1 LILACLIPFLACCL
15 LVAKQTNQEEEEERL
30 VLLPSPA
37 GWQAGRLHEPVGAV
51 HAAQREGEPRRAVK
65 LLLLLLLLVVVV
77 LLLP

>member
-1 LILACLIPFLACCL
+1 L
-15 LVAKQTNQEEEEERL
+15 LVAKQTNQEEEERL

-65 LLLLLLLLVVVV
+65 LMLLLLLVVLLV
-77 LLLP
+77 LLLLP